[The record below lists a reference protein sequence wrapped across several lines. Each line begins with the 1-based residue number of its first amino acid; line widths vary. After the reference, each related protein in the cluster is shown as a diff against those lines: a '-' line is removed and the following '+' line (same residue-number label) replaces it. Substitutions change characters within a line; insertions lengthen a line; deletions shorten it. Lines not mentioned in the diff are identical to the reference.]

1 MKTKEGGERLGT
13 HATQWRWAYLDKR
26 FYMKRDPEIAV
37 SRFMFNQSY
46 FLWEDPDETDPA
58 GVIEGRFELQIER
71 RGFYPEKPAGIIT
84 VEGQRV
90 LNVPITRAERN
101 RKLFEAR
108 RKAAEKL
115 ERAA

>member
-1 MKTKEGGERLGT
+1 MKPKNEKLGT

-37 SRFMFNQSY
+37 SRLMFNQSY
-46 FLWEDPDETDPA
+46 FLWECPDEADPA
-58 GVIEGRFELQIER
+58 SVIEGRFELQIER
-71 RGFYPEKPAGIIT
+71 RGFYPDKPAGMIT

-101 RKLFEAR
+101 KKLWEAR
-108 RKAAEKL
+108 REKVAKAA
-115 ERAA
+115 